1 MQEWICD
8 VGLEYEIERRG
19 VRVAGCSSGIV
30 LVCEECGERTVLVGP
45 LSAWRSEVTVF
56 ECGCGEAV
64 TLADGLD
71 QETTDLAN
79 VVDAQKI
86 DPRR

>member
-1 MQEWICD
+1 MRCWH
-8 VGLEYEIERRG
+8 GYEKERRG
-19 VRVAGCSSGIV
+19 VRVAGCSRNIV
-30 LVCEECGERTVLVGP
+30 LVCEECGERTVLVGA
-45 LSAWRSEVTVF
+45 LSAWRTVGTAF

-71 QETTDLAN
+71 QETTELAN
-79 VVDAQKI
+79 FVDAQKI